1 MKNLI
6 ALCMIFCIG
15 LSCKSKVTNPTTQI
29 TYKDVDV
36 EGAKKMIADNNDLI
50 ILDVR
55 TPEETDL
62 GIIPNAI
69 IIDYYADDFDEK
81 VGILNKNKPYLV
93 YCRSGGRSV
102 GASNKMI
109 EQGFT
114 DITNLLGGYNAWSG
128 Q

>member
-1 MKNLI
+1 MRTLF
-6 ALCMIFCIG
+6 ALSILLVLGIG
-15 LSCKSKVTNPTTQI
+15 CKSKVSNQQTGLTF
-29 TYKDVDV
+29 KDVDV
-36 EGAKKMIADNNDLI
+36 AEANKMIAQNKDLV

-69 IIDYYADDFDEK
+69 IIDYKNSSFDSEIAK
-81 VGILNKNKPYLV
+81 LDKSKPYLV

-109 EQGFT
+109 AAGIE
-114 DITNLLGGYNAWSG
+114 DVTNMKGGYNAWSK
-128 Q
+128 